1 MAAKNFGKNE
11 KQLKDL
17 MHGKKIVVL
26 FNSQV
31 QEIHTDAVL
40 IKEEPGHIHRLDN
53 DFVFVFA
60 GGELPIELLKRA
72 GVRLRTEEY
81 NHEAL

>member
-1 MAAKNFGKNE
+1 M
-11 KQLKDL
+11 DL
-17 MHGKKIVVL
+17 MHGKKISVI

-31 QEIHTDAVL
+31 QEIGNDSVL
-40 IKEEPGHIHRLDN
+40 VKEDPNHIHTLKN

-81 NHEAL
+81 NQQAA